1 MARLYWEFLLLI
13 YGEEEQNLLNNL
25 VGELLHRTPQAGRH
39 MVQGALRSR
48 GLRIQR
54 ERFRDA
60 IIRVTSTLRTAKRV
74 VRIRYSVPC
83 PNAAG
88 CGTGQVDLYEILT
101 EKGRM
106 KY

>member
-60 IIRVTSTLRTAKRV
+60 IIRGTFENVTNCEACSENKVQCALPK
-74 VRIRYSVPC
+74 C
-83 PNAAG
+83 
-88 CGTGQVDLYEILT
+88 CGMRNGSSKLI
-101 EKGRM
+101 
-106 KY
+106 